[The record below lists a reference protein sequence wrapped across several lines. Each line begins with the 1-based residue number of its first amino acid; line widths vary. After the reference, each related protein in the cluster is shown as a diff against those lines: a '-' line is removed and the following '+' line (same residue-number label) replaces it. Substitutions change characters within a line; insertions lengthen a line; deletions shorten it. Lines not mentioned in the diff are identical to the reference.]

1 MICSQEIY
9 KKANAVIRRCG
20 TREPFEIAGELGISL
35 YFEHFSKLLGMY
47 TYRWRHRM
55 IFINDSISE
64 TAART
69 VLAHE
74 LGHDTLH
81 RSFASQGMREYALF
95 GLKDDTEQAANAF
108 AAHLLLDWDELY
120 ETLLGGFTVTQAA
133 ASFNVPSE
141 LILIKLAQMKN
152 LGCNIHL
159 PDYANSNFITGLR

>member
-1 MICSQEIY
+1 M
-9 KKANAVIRRCG
+9 
-20 TREPFEIAGELGISL
+20 
-35 YFEHFSKLLGMY
+35 
-47 TYRWRHRM
+47 
-55 IFINDSISE
+55 
-64 TAART
+64 
-69 VLAHE
+69 LAHE

-141 LILIKLAQMKN
+141 LILIKLVQMK
-152 LGCNIHL
+152 I
-159 PDYANSNFITGLR
+159 